1 MVNVTING
9 IAIQVEEGTSI
20 LEATRIIGMPVP
32 TLCFLKG
39 INEIGACRACVVEVE
54 GEEHAQHLVT
64 ACNNTCEEGMVIH
77 TNTTRV
83 REARRTNLELLLSQH
98 RINCPACERN
108 GTCELQKVVSTMPIG
123 DTMNYKHEYPEDN
136 WDTTLPIIRDESKCI
151 RCYRCVSFCDK
162 VQSLGIWDM
171 VGTGAHTSVNVSRHR
186 KMGEADCAFC
196 GQCITHCPTNALH
209 TRDDTKAIIG
219 VNGVLNDPDKVVVVQ
234 VAPAVR
240 AAWGETF
247 GLSPEVATEK
257 RMAAALRRIG
267 FDYVF
272 DTNFSADLTIM
283 EEGTEFLERLQHPED
298 HKWPMFTRCV

>member
-20 LEATRIIGMPVP
+20 LEATRLIGMPVP

-162 VQSLGIWDM
+162 IQSLGIWDM
-171 VGTGAHTSVNVSRHR
+171 VGTGAHTCLLYTS
-186 KMGEADCAFC
+186 
-196 GQCITHCPTNALH
+196 
-209 TRDDTKAIIG
+209 
-219 VNGVLNDPDKVVVVQ
+219 
-234 VAPAVR
+234 
-240 AAWGETF
+240 
-247 GLSPEVATEK
+247 
-257 RMAAALRRIG
+257 
-267 FDYVF
+267 
-272 DTNFSADLTIM
+272 
-283 EEGTEFLERLQHPED
+283 
-298 HKWPMFTRCV
+298 RCV

>member
-9 IAIQVEEGTSI
+9 IALQVEEGTSI

-64 ACNNTCEEGMVIH
+64 ACNNACEEGMVIH

-123 DTMNYKHEYPEDN
+123 DTVNFKHEYPCLLYTS
-136 WDTTLPIIRDESKCI
+136 TTSP
-151 RCYRCVSFCDK
+151 
-162 VQSLGIWDM
+162 
-171 VGTGAHTSVNVSRHR
+171 AP
-186 KMGEADCAFC
+186 
-196 GQCITHCPTNALH
+196 CP
-209 TRDDTKAIIG
+209 
-219 VNGVLNDPDKVVVVQ
+219 
-234 VAPAVR
+234 
-240 AAWGETF
+240 
-247 GLSPEVATEK
+247 
-257 RMAAALRRIG
+257 RR
-267 FDYVF
+267 
-272 DTNFSADLTIM
+272 L
-283 EEGTEFLERLQHPED
+283 
-298 HKWPMFTRCV
+298 